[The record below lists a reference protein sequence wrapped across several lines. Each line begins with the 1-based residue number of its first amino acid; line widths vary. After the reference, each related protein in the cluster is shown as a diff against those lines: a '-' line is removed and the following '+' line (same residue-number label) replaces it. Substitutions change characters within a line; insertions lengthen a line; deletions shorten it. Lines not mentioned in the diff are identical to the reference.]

1 MPMTG
6 SERAAIRVLRLGH
19 RPGRDKRITTHIALT
34 ARALGAET
42 VMLHRPD
49 ARIAETVA
57 QVTERFGD
65 GFTITAINSPHRRVE
80 EWRGTVVHLTMYGTP
95 LGEVAPLLR
104 RQRKP
109 LLLVVGAGK
118 VPPWLYYAAHH
129 NVAVGHQPHSEVAA
143 LALTLATLNPR
154 WERAIPAGAMAVAPG
169 EVRGTLA
176 TIPDA
181 DECLALHRRHDSD
194 PAVVAHCCAVATL
207 AAAVTVRLGGN
218 GRLATAGG
226 LLHDLGRARTHGLAH
241 VAAGVEMLRDARIHP
256 GVVHI
261 VASHIGGGLTQIEA
275 RRAGLPP
282 GDYLPRTLEARV
294 VTACDNL
301 HYGTARRPL
310 DDCLS
315 GLRVQGL
322 EAGASR
328 AARLHRWVSRRLG
341 EELDDFTM

>member
-1 MPMTG
+1 MTG
-6 SERAAIRVLRLGH
+6 SETAAIQVLRLGH

-34 ARALGAET
+34 ARALGAEA

-57 QVTERFGD
+57 QVTERFGSA
-65 GFTITAINSPHRRVE
+65 FAVTAADSPRRLVE
-80 EWRGTVVHLTMYGTP
+80 EWQGTVVHLTMYGTP
-95 LGEVAPLLR
+95 LSEVAPLLR
-104 RQRKP
+104 RRREP

-118 VPPWLYYAAHH
+118 VPPWLYHAAHH

-143 LALTLATLNPR
+143 LALTLAALNPR
-154 WERAIPAGAMAVAPG
+154 WERAIPAGDLAVAPG
-169 EVRGTLA
+169 ELRGTLA

-181 DECLALHRRHDSD
+181 DECLALHRRYDSD
-194 PAVVAHCCAVATL
+194 PAVVTHCRAVATL

-261 VASHIGGGLTQIEA
+261 VASHVGGGLVRADA

-294 VTACDNL
+294 VAACDNL
-301 HYGTARRPL
+301 YYGTDRRPL
-310 DDCLS
+310 EDCLS
-315 GLRVQGL
+315 GLRAQGL
-322 EAGASR
+322 EAGAR
-328 AARLHRWVSRRLG
+328 RVARLHRGVSRCLG